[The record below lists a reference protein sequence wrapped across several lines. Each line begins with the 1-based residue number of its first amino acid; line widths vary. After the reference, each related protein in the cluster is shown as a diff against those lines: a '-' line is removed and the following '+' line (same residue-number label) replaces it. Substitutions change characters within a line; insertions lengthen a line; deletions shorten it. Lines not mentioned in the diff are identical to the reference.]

1 MRLIDRIFKRNQ
13 REKVEEVKREVEPL
27 ASVLKKD
34 LTVKER
40 YPEGMPIMVLE
51 YIDYSKFGAML
62 KQEQLLPPS
71 YDRRPIKVD
80 IDEDYGKPRVILT
93 FKSKTSDSWRQV
105 SISGYSVA
113 YSEKINQ
120 PITILEVNSLMSE
133 VWLEFAERTMYLWER
148 GYRFELMD
156 QQRKGE
162 IGKSLMQEEVEYE
175 ESLKE
180 IAENN
185 KKAMRREVHDENGNT
200 FHF

>member
-1 MRLIDRIFKRNQ
+1 MRIIERLFKKKQ
-13 REKVEEVKREVEPL
+13 AEKTEAKQELEPL
-27 ASVLKKD
+27 AKVLKKD
-34 LTVKER
+34 QSVIGR
-40 YPEGMPIMVLE
+40 YPDGLPLMVLE
-51 YIDYSKFGAML
+51 YLDYGKFGALL
-62 KQEQLLPPS
+62 KQDQLLPPS